1 MAIAYTLCQATFI
14 MERKDEIK
22 EILKHLLG
30 KTEKTIDKN
39 QYSDDMSIVIK
50 SSKGVLEL
58 AKQIEK
64 YIDELG
70 ENVA

>member
-1 MAIAYTLCQATFI
+1 

-30 KTEKTIDKN
+30 KMEKTIDNN
-39 QYSDDMSIVIK
+39 QYTDDMARVIK

-58 AKQIEK
+58 AKQIEN